1 MSDLFSTL
9 PAPLSLY
16 ILLELPDLKALYS
29 AILSSPHL
37 WAVFRLDARRIFRTI
52 IARSLPEG
60 LVTPVLVYMLTR
72 EHLTRSHNSTSL
84 TLQQLRMVI
93 DDVVFATTADPWS
106 KINTHTIFH
115 TVAQAVRIHDLAF
128 FILRSKLDYF
138 GTLKF
143 EKLADPKYRY
153 KRPYIAAI
161 RNPGGTPMDVKMPL
175 SDPSWAEETR
185 AVRVLWL
192 LAAGWRASHITT
204 TPSDDDTEYLTAP
217 QKMFL
222 SRGSWGTMNLAIE
235 IAQSILL
242 GPVLLPPSK
251 PRKIAIHTF
260 DALHT
265 YPVQSTART
274 TKRSAMDDL
283 PLPSSPQFSWIP
295 AVALDPSSEDAAKW
309 NVDIFSVK
317 SENPEL
323 LFTRANRLRYE
334 SPLQDSKSGSFD
346 CLGFGFWDHRRT
358 STELCIRPCP
368 ARSKWLLH
376 PSGDKTLNPDYVSR
390 SDQMFRLYKLYK
402 QQEQR
407 EQQGWHR

>member
-16 ILLELPDLKALYS
+16 ILLELPDIKALYS

-60 LVTPVLVYMLTR
+60 LVTPMLIYMLTR
-72 EHLTRSHNSTSL
+72 EHLTRSHDSTSL
-84 TLQQLRMVI
+84 TLQRLRMVI

-161 RNPGGTPMDVKMPL
+161 RNPEGTPMDVKMPL

-204 TPSDDDTEYLTAP
+204 TSSEDDTEYLMGP
-217 QKMFL
+217 QLAFL
-222 SRGSWGTMNLAIE
+222 KHEPRWTMNLAIE
-235 IAQSILL
+235 IAQSIL
-242 GPVLLPPSK
+242 GSPVIMPPSK
-251 PRKIAIHTF
+251 PGKIAIHTF
-260 DALHT
+260 DTLQT
-265 YPVQSTART
+265 YPIQSTKGAAEL
-274 TKRSAMDDL
+274 SATEDL
-283 PLPSSPQFSWIP
+283 LSSSSPRFSWIP
-295 AVALDPSSEDAAKW
+295 AVLTDTSSEDDREW
-309 NVDIFSVK
+309 TIFHLRN
-317 SENPEL
+317 ENPEL
-323 LFTRANRLRYE
+323 LFTRSNRLRYE
-334 SPLQDSKSGSFD
+334 SPLQDSKSESFD

-358 STELCIRPCP
+358 STELCIRPFS
-368 ARSKWLLH
+368 ARPKWLLQ
-376 PSGDKTLNPDYVSR
+376 PSGGKTLSPDYVSR